1 MKIRQISFIEA
12 NRLKEELDKINTFL
26 VDLYYMYL
34 NDSVEE
40 EEYNKV
46 VKNLTKTEERITKQ
60 LKEFYEN
67 ARNINRN

>member
-1 MKIRQISFIEA
+1 MKIRQTSFIEA

-26 VDLYYMYL
+26 DNLYFMYL
-34 NDSVEE
+34 NGTIEE
-40 EEYNKV
+40 KEFNKV